1 MKCLA
6 VLKTSGW
13 LRSKPINHLLLK
25 NKTMNKIL
33 AISLLLSLSV
43 STAIADVQPNGL
55 FNNHAVLQ
63 RGIKIP
69 VWGTASEGEKVTV
82 SMQGQTV
89 STVAK
94 NGKWEVALEPIPA
107 GGPYTMTIQGNN
119 TITLNDIMVGEVW
132 LASGQSN
139 MERQL
144 GPRRGQQLLTNWLE
158 EKKNASNNNIRM
170 ITIPLKTNSNPQSD
184 IKADWKVC
192 DTTSVV
198 EFSAVAYFFARDL
211 QAKLNVP
218 IGIIH
223 SSWGGTPAEKWISK
237 EAMMANDTLVQGLMK
252 ADEKRK
258 SAYNGLYN
266 AMIAPLIPYAI
277 KGAIWYQ
284 GESNRTEA
292 QLYQTLFPAMIKDWR
307 SRWKLGDFP
316 FLFVQVAPYK
326 DMPPEI
332 RESQLIS
339 YQRVPN
345 TSMVV
350 TTDCGDCKDI
360 HPVNKQPIGNR
371 LSLGARAL
379 AYGEKIE
386 HMGPVQTSVKRSG
399 NKIVLGFDHAQK
411 GLQKNNALKGFEISA
426 GGDAFVA
433 AKAKVKGK
441 TVVVWSDDLKEAPVS
456 VRYGWSNCM
465 DVNLFNKEALPA
477 SPFRVK
483 L

>member
-1 MKCLA
+1 
-6 VLKTSGW
+6 
-13 LRSKPINHLLLK
+13 
-25 NKTMNKIL
+25 MNKIL
-33 AISLLLSLSV
+33 AISLLLSLCASSV
-43 STAIADVQPNGL
+43 NADVKPNGL

-69 VWGTASEGEKVTV
+69 VWGSAAEGEKVTV
-82 SMQGQTV
+82 SMNGQTV

-119 TITLNDIMVGEVW
+119 TITLKDIMVGEVW

-158 EKKNASNNNIRM
+158 EKKNAANNNIRM

-192 DTTSVV
+192 DTSSVV

-284 GESNRTEA
+284 GESNRTET
-292 QLYQTLFPAMIKDWR
+292 QLYQTLFPAMINDWR
-307 SRWKLGDFP
+307 SRWKIGDFP

-339 YQRVPN
+339 YQRVSN

-360 HPVNKQPIGNR
+360 HPVNKQPVGYR

-399 NKIVLGFDHAQK
+399 NKIVLGFEHASK
-411 GLQKNNALKGFEISA
+411 GLLKNDALKGFEISA

-441 TVVVWSDDLKEAPVS
+441 TVVVWSDELKEAPVS

-465 DVNLFNKEALPA
+465 DVNLFNKESLPA

>member
-1 MKCLA
+1 MTKM
-6 VLKTSGW
+6 
-13 LRSKPINHLLLK
+13 P
-25 NKTMNKIL
+25 
-33 AISLLLSLSV
+33 AIALFLSLCFSSV
-43 STAIADVQPNGL
+43 FADVQPNGL

-158 EKKNASNNNIRM
+158 EKKNAANNNIRM

-184 IKADWKVC
+184 IKANWKVC

-307 SRWKLGDFP
+307 SRWNLGDFP
-316 FLFVQVAPYK
+316 FLFVQVAPFK

-360 HPVNKQPIGNR
+360 HPVNKQPVGYR

-399 NKIVLGFDHAQK
+399 NKIVLGFDHATK
-411 GLQKNNALKGFEISA
+411 GLQKNEALKGFEISA
-426 GGDAFVA
+426 GGDAFVP

-465 DVNLFNKEALPA
+465 DVNLFNKESLPA

>member
-1 MKCLA
+1 
-6 VLKTSGW
+6 
-13 LRSKPINHLLLK
+13 
-25 NKTMNKIL
+25 MNKIF
-33 AISLLLSLSV
+33 AITLLLSLCAS
-43 STAIADVQPNGL
+43 SATADVKPHGM
-55 FNNHAVLQ
+55 FNDHAVLQ
-63 RGIKIP
+63 RGINIP
-69 VWGTASEGEKVTV
+69 VWGTAAAGEKITV
-82 SMQGQTV
+82 SMNGQTV
-89 STVAK
+89 STVAQ
-94 NGKWEVALEPIPA
+94 NGKWEISLQPMNA
-107 GGPYTMTIQGNN
+107 GGPYAMTIQGNN
-119 TITLNDIMVGEVW
+119 TITLNDIMIGEVW

-144 GPRRGQQLLTNWLE
+144 GPRRGQQPLTNWLE
-158 EKKNASNNNIRM
+158 EKKNAANNNIRM
-170 ITIPLKTNSNPQSD
+170 ITIPLKTNSNPQTE

-192 DTTSVV
+192 DTASVV

-211 QAKLNVP
+211 QAQLIVP

-258 SAYNGLYN
+258 AGYSGLYN
-266 AMIAPLIPYAI
+266 AMIAPLVPYGI

-284 GESNRTEA
+284 GESNRNEST
-292 QLYQTLFPAMIKDWR
+292 LYQTLFPAMITDWR
-307 SRWKLGDFP
+307 SQWKLGDFP

-326 DMPPEI
+326 DMTPDI

-345 TSMVV
+345 TAMVV
-350 TTDCGDCKDI
+350 TTDCGDCNDI
-360 HPVNKQPIGNR
+360 HPINKQPVGYR

-379 AYGEKIE
+379 AYGEKIAY
-386 HMGPVQTSVKRSG
+386 MGPVQTSVKRSG
-399 NKIVLGFDHAQK
+399 NKVVLGFDHAAK
-411 GLQKNNALKGFEISA
+411 GLQKNNALKGFEISV
-426 GGDAFVA
+426 GGDAFVPA
-433 AKAKVKGK
+433 MAKVKGK
-441 TVVVWSDDLKEAPVS
+441 TVVVWSEELKEAPVS

-465 DVNLFNKEALPA
+465 DVNLFNKESLPA

>member
-1 MKCLA
+1 
-6 VLKTSGW
+6 
-13 LRSKPINHLLLK
+13 
-25 NKTMNKIL
+25 MNKIL
-33 AISLLLSLSV
+33 ALSLLLSLCASAA
-43 STAIADVQPNGL
+43 TADVKPHGM
-55 FNNHAVLQ
+55 FNDHAVLQ

-69 VWGTASEGEKVTV
+69 VWGTASAGEKVTV
-82 SMQGQTV
+82 SMNGQTV
-89 STVAK
+89 STVAE
-94 NGKWEVALEPIPA
+94 NGKWELALEPIPA
-107 GGPYTMTIQGNN
+107 GGPYTLTIQGNN
-119 TITLNDIMVGEVW
+119 TITLKDIMVGEVW

-158 EKKNASNNNIRM
+158 EKKNAANNNIRM
-170 ITIPLKTNSNPQSD
+170 ITIPLKTNSIPQSD

-192 DTTSVV
+192 DTSSVV

-284 GESNRTEA
+284 GESNRNES
-292 QLYQTLFPAMIKDWR
+292 QLYQTLFPEMIKDWR
-307 SRWKLGDFP
+307 SRWKIGDFP
-316 FLFVQVAPYK
+316 FLFVQVAPFK

-360 HPVNKQPIGNR
+360 HPVNKQPVGYR

-386 HMGPVQTSVKRSG
+386 HMGPVQTTAKRSG
-399 NKIVLGFDHAQK
+399 NKVVLGFEHAAK
-411 GLQKNNALKGFEISA
+411 GMLKNDALKGFEISV

-433 AKAKVKGK
+433 ANAKVKGK
-441 TVVVWSDDLKEAPVS
+441 TVIVWSDAVQGTPVS

-465 DVNLFNKEALPA
+465 DLNLFNKASLPA

>member
-1 MKCLA
+1 
-6 VLKTSGW
+6 
-13 LRSKPINHLLLK
+13 
-25 NKTMNKIL
+25 MNKIL